1 MRSYVILSLLALPL
15 LTLGAPADTRSS
27 TAAPGRAT
35 PTVTP
40 SPAPG
45 GSATPAPTTGGSATP
60 LASATPAAVPTSG
73 SQAATGSAAPPWTGL
88 PVRTYASLK
97 NRIPGDPVTIAFE
110 GTQRSIVT
118 TFVKIGWVRADP
130 LSVRDDVRL
139 AEATIK
145 HGSYPTAPVSNL
157 YLFGRREDFAVEH
170 ELRSV
175 YSRDHA
181 RFWDTTRRDAK
192 TGLDLFIGDASRDI
206 AIKVLRTSK
215 GLPKG
220 TTHKIDGNLDQE
232 RTTIVNLMRQAG
244 LVTAVVMEPGMGRTT
259 NAENGGGD
267 RFYTDGR
274 VAVVVLNN
282 G

>member
-1 MRSYVILSLLALPL
+1 MRSRFILPLLALSLLAA
-15 LTLGAPADTRSS
+15 APA
-27 TAAPGRAT
+27 A
-35 PTVTP
+35 TP
-40 SPAPG
+40 SPTPG
-45 GSATPAPTTGGSATP
+45 GNATPV
-60 LASATPAAVPTSG
+60 ASATPAAVSIAT
-73 SQAATGSAAPPWTGL
+73 SQASTSSAAPPWTGL
-88 PVRTYASLK
+88 PVRTYANMKKGIL
-97 NRIPGDPVTIAFE
+97 GDPVNIAFE
-110 GTQRSIVT
+110 GTQRGIIAAFAT
-118 TFVKIGWVRADP
+118 IGWVRADP
-130 LSVRDDVRL
+130 LSVRDDTRL
-139 AEATIK
+139 AMATIK

-181 RFWDTTRRDAK
+181 RFWDTARRDAK

-232 RTTIVNLMRQAG
+232 RDTIVTLLRQAG
-244 LVTAVVMEPGMGRTT
+244 LVTAVVMEPGIGRTT

-267 RFYTDGR
+267 HFYTDGQ
-274 VAVVVLNN
+274 VDVVVLKNS
-282 G
+282 

>member
-1 MRSYVILSLLALPL
+1 MRSRFIAPLLALSFL
-15 LTLGAPADTRSS
+15 
-27 TAAPGRAT
+27 TAAPVA
-35 PTVTP
+35 TP
-40 SPAPG
+40 SPTIG
-45 GSATPAPTTGGSATP
+45 GSATPTPT
-60 LASATPAAVPTSG
+60 ASATPAAVPISS
-73 SQAATGSAAPPWTGL
+73 SQASTSSAAAPWTGL
-88 PVRTYASLK
+88 PVRTYANLK
-97 NRIPGDPVTIAFE
+97 KRILGDPVNIAFE
-110 GTQRSIVT
+110 GTQRGIVAA
-118 TFVKIGWVRADP
+118 FAKIGWVRADP
-130 LSVRDDVRL
+130 LSVRDDARL

-181 RFWDTTRRDAK
+181 RFWDMTRRDAK

-206 AIKVLRTSK
+206 AIKVLRTAR

-232 RTTIVNLMRQAG
+232 RDNIVALMRQAG
-244 LVTAVVMEPGMGRTT
+244 LVTAVVMEPGIGPTT

-267 RFYTDGR
+267 RFYTDGQ
-274 VAVVVLNN
+274 VDVVVLKNS
-282 G
+282 

>member
-1 MRSYVILSLLALPL
+1 MRSRVILSLLTLPL
-15 LTLGAPADTRSS
+15 LVAPL
-27 TAAPGRAT
+27 AAR
-35 PTVTP
+35 
-40 SPAPG
+40 SPAMAT
-45 GSATPAPTTGGSATP
+45 GSATPTGTAVPTSA
-60 LASATPAAVPTSG
+60 AGIATPAATGTPAVVPTSG
-73 SQAATGSAAPPWTGL
+73 SQASSGSAAPLWTGL
-88 PVRTYASLK
+88 PVRTYANLK
-97 NRIPGDPVTIAFE
+97 KKVLGDPVNIAFE
-110 GTQRSIVT
+110 GTQRSIVAA
-118 TFVKIGWVRADP
+118 FAQIGWVRADP

-157 YLFGRREDFAVEH
+157 YLFDRREDFAVEH
-170 ELRSV
+170 ELRPV

-206 AIKVLRTSK
+206 AIKVLRTAR

-220 TTHKIDGNLDQE
+220 TIHRIDGHLDQE
-232 RTTIVNLMRQAG
+232 RTTIVTLLRKAG

-267 RFYTDGR
+267 RFYTDGQ
-274 VAVVVLNN
+274 VAVVVLKNR
-282 G
+282 

>member
-15 LTLGAPADTRSS
+15 LTLGAPDTRSS

-45 GSATPAPTTGGSATP
+45 GGATP

-118 TFVKIGWVRADP
+118 AFVKIGWVRADP

-215 GLPKG
+215 GIPKG
-220 TTHKIDGNLDQE
+220 TTHRIDGNLDQE
-232 RTTIVNLMRQAG
+232 RTTIVNLLRQAG

-274 VAVVVLNN
+274 FAVVVLNN